1 VVGGPGAFVLVAED
15 FQSFGRAIIKKMIA
29 EIATIR
35 GAPRLVM
42 R

>member
-1 VVGGPGAFVLVAED
+1 MVAED

-29 EIATIR
+29 EIATLR
-35 GAPRLVM
+35 PARRVVM

>member
-1 VVGGPGAFVLVAED
+1 MVAED

-29 EIATIR
+29 EIASLRT
-35 GAPRLVM
+35 GPRLSM